1 MHTELSLSGKG
12 ASGYVTNEVLPFFAK
27 YPTSLAAIDAC
38 CSAVLLMGS
47 NCRRWSYSMP
57 LPSAG
62 LHGSL
67 PLSALATM
75 KEPIGNPVSACAIHA
90 SEISVVC

>member
-1 MHTELSLSGKG
+1 
-12 ASGYVTNEVLPFFAK
+12 
-27 YPTSLAAIDAC
+27 
-38 CSAVLLMGS
+38 
-47 NCRRWSYSMP
+47 MP